1 MNLYSQ
7 LFSLLVYSIHSWLS
21 LGKMSKQ
28 LLYRCKYQCVLTFS
42 IISLG
47 TIRLKYKS
55 FVTDMGIQMVY
66 KERQQ
71 KKRNVIFAVLI
82 TDLIPIYAFRASPLT

>member
-1 MNLYSQ
+1 
-7 LFSLLVYSIHSWLS
+7 
-21 LGKMSKQ
+21 
-28 LLYRCKYQCVLTFS
+28 
-42 IISLG
+42 
-47 TIRLKYKS
+47 
-55 FVTDMGIQMVY
+55 MGIQMVY